1 MNTTRRLTLTGAWR
15 VVQVSA
21 LIASLCHCGS
31 QKKAAP
37 PPEVAAKPSDTWRN
51 DVPKAG
57 PQPALHA
64 PVPQKQTLSNGLTVL
79 THEKSGLPLLTAQ
92 VVIRS
97 GSAQDPPKLPGLAS
111 FTAEMLR
118 AGTLKRT
125 AEAISKEV
133 ESRGTSIDIET
144 DEDAI
149 TISVTALKEN
159 FDAVFE
165 VVADVVQHARFVP
178 EEVERTRR
186 QRLESIRLSQD
197 APAYVANYV
206 FRQALYGSHPYG
218 HAPLGTREAIEKIK
232 HHDLFGFYTH
242 FFQPSN
248 AGVVVVGD
256 LPAAAAVKLVENRL
270 GLWKGAT
277 EAQKAPPV
285 PEPGKS
291 EVLLVDRP
299 DAPQSQLVLG
309 MLAASRSDP
318 DYYTLGVLNSIL
330 GGAFNS
336 RINMNLRE
344 DKGYTYGARS
354 YFDFMRGR
362 GPFFVQ
368 TGVRTDATAPAIREV
383 LREIDGIRQADVSDE
398 ELNNAKNRYILSLP
412 GLFQGVDGISDNIA
426 TLFVYDLP
434 LDNLQKIP
442 EHVSAISKADVRRV
456 AQKFLDPGQLIIVVN
471 GDKAKIGESLDG
483 LQRGAVRQTNAEGKT
498 LSQK

>member
-1 MNTTRRLTLTGAWR
+1 MTGAWR

-21 LIASLCHCGS
+21 LIAMLCHCGS

-37 PPEVAAKPSDTWRN
+37 PPAAAPPSDAFRTEI
-51 DVPKAG
+51 PKPG

-64 PVPQKQTLSNGLTVL
+64 PVPESHTLPNGLTVL
-79 THEKSGLPLLTAQ
+79 THEKTGLPLVSAQ

-97 GSAQDPPKLPGLAS
+97 GSAQDPPNLPGLAS

-118 AGTLKRT
+118 AGTFKRT

-165 VVADVVQHARFVP
+165 VVADIVQHARFVP
-178 EEVERTRR
+178 AEIERTRK
-186 QRLESIRLSQD
+186 QRLENIRLSQD

-206 FRQALYGSHPYG
+206 FRQTLYGPHPYG

-232 HHDLFGFYTH
+232 NHDLFAFYTH

-248 AGVVVVGD
+248 AGVVLVGD
-256 LPAAAAVKLVENRL
+256 LPGAAAVKLVENRL
-270 GLWKGAT
+270 GLWKGGTAT
-277 EAQKAPPV
+277 RKPP
-285 PEPGKS
+285 PPSEPGKS
-291 EVLLVDRP
+291 EVVLVDRP

-309 MLAASRSDP
+309 MLAAARSDP

-412 GLFQGVDGISDNIA
+412 GLFQTVDGIGDNIA

-442 EHVSAISKADVRRV
+442 EHVAAITKADVRRV

-471 GDKAKIGESLDG
+471 GDKSKIGESLTG
-483 LQRGAVRQTNAEGKT
+483 LQRGAVRQANAEGKPV
-498 LSQK
+498 SQK

>member
-1 MNTTRRLTLTGAWR
+1 MTHTWR
-15 VVQVSA
+15 VVQVSV
-21 LIASLCHCGS
+21 LIATLCHCGG
-31 QKKAAP
+31 QQKAAP
-37 PPEVAAKPSDTWRN
+37 PPAAAPPSEAFRLE
-51 DVPKAG
+51 VPKPG

-64 PVPQKQTLSNGLTVL
+64 PVPERHTLPNGLTVL
-79 THEKSGLPLLTAQ
+79 TFEKSGLPLVSAQ

-97 GSAQDPPKLPGLAS
+97 GSAQDPAKLPGLAS

-118 AGTLKRT
+118 GGTLKRT

-149 TISVTALKEN
+149 SISVTALKEN
-159 FDAVFE
+159 FDEVFE
-165 VVADVVQHARFVP
+165 VVTDIVQHARFVP

-206 FRQALYGSHPYG
+206 FRQALYGNHAYG

-248 AGVVVVGD
+248 AAVVVVGD
-256 LPAAAAVKLVENRL
+256 LPSAAAMKLVESRL

-277 EAQKAPPV
+277 QTQQAPTDAA
-285 PEPGKS
+285 PGKS
-291 EVLLVDRP
+291 EVVLVDRP

-309 MLAASRSDP
+309 MLAAARSDP

-383 LREIDGIRQADVSDE
+383 LREIDGIRQADVTDE
-398 ELNNAKNRYILSLP
+398 ELTNAKNRYILSLP
-412 GLFQGVDGISDNIA
+412 GLFQTVDGISDNIA

-442 EHVSAISKADVRRV
+442 EHVAAITKTDVRRV

-471 GDKAKIGESLDG
+471 GDKAKIGESLTG
-483 LQRGAVRQTNAEGKT
+483 LQRGAVRQTNAEGRT